1 MDFERLAEVLGRTL
15 SEEVRQEAEQKKL
28 EVAQELGLD
37 PAEVSTGL
45 VGLAQQIAEKGV
57 VVDLHIGRARFEQGL
72 SPEDVGLAL
81 GTSTEF
87 LPDGFKEY
95 LRTLYL
101 GKRSLVTSE
110 YQRLLKDLNNIEGR
124 ARNALIRK
132 SFPIRLGFGKDVLRF
147 VPLDVYRELRDE
159 LDGYAAEYEAA
170 TDELVAQLSLIRAR
184 TWDMLTEAAEEI
196 YRMLQR
202 NSALEISLQE
212 FRVKFVTNAMDAFPD
227 ANDVRNAAVFQVRT
241 MLVPFTAPSVSFS
254 DDLQVLQDIKET
266 LVAEK
271 NAFVES
277 VIGHLHQVVYDV
289 VVSASACLKKHGT
302 LLGPNV
308 RALNDAFEAFNAL
321 NNVVGDRA
329 LAERLAVLQTL
340 VQDSGARDLGSIA
353 KALNE
358 LYEQTA
364 EVLSTL
370 GRAPRKTRG
379 RGDDDIVLD
388 VESFKGRALRGAKD
402 EEENEISLP
411 VMISVRR
418 KRRGGIPLEGQM
430 QLV

>member
-1 MDFERLAEVLGRTL
+1 
-15 SEEVRQEAEQKKL
+15 
-28 EVAQELGLD
+28 
-37 PAEVSTGL
+37 
-45 VGLAQQIAEKGV
+45 
-57 VVDLHIGRARFEQGL
+57 
-72 SPEDVGLAL
+72 
-81 GTSTEF
+81 
-87 LPDGFKEY
+87 
-95 LRTLYL
+95 
-101 GKRSLVTSE
+101 
-110 YQRLLKDLNNIEGR
+110 LNNIEGR

-170 TDELVAQLSLIRAR
+170 TDELVAQLSLIRER

-277 VIGHLHQVVYDV
+277 VVGHLHQVVYDV

-388 VESFKGRALRGAKD
+388 VESFKGRAFRGAKD